1 MMFGRTRKSARS
13 FGTVLAAAVM
23 EACESRRLL
32 SHGHAV
38 TTAAV
43 VDGVLQVMGTRG
55 EDDILVAPNAGD
67 ATKFDVTNH
76 GVLVATV
83 DSVATPFTGI
93 EIFGGTA
100 RDRLSVQKDMTI
112 PATLWGGEGKDTLNG
127 GAGDDVLDGDEGKD
141 ALTGGAGA
149 DSLSGGRGNDTIFG
163 LEDNDTLSGGK
174 GNDVLVGGAGDD
186 TLAGGD
192 DNDTVNGGDGDDE
205 VEGGTGDD
213 DLDGGTGTDSVHGEG
228 GHDHFHGEDD
238 DSTEVKD
245 HEDGD
250 DSLLGGG
257 DDDLLA

>member
-1 MMFGRTRKSARS
+1 MMFGRIRKSVRS
-13 FGTVLAAAVM
+13 LNTVSAAVM
-23 EACESRRLL
+23 EACETRRML

-38 TTAAV
+38 TTASI
-43 VDGVLQVMGTRG
+43 VDNVLTVMGTRHS
-55 EDDILVAPNAGD
+55 DDIMVAPNAGD
-67 ATKFDVTNH
+67 ATKLDVTDH
-76 GVLVATV
+76 GTLVGTFDATGLTG
-83 DSVATPFTGI
+83 VA
-93 EIFGGTA
+93 IFGGNGE
-100 RDRLSVQKDMTI
+100 DRLTVQKDMTL
-112 PATLWGGEGKDTLNG
+112 PATLWGGNAKDILNG
-127 GAGDDVLDGDEGKD
+127 GAGDDVLNGDEGKD
-141 ALTGGAGA
+141 ALTGGDGA
-149 DSLSGGRGNDTIFG
+149 DSLTGGRGNDKIYG
-163 LEDNDTLSGGK
+163 LDGNDTLSGGK
-174 GNDVLVGGAGDD
+174 GGDVVVGGAGDD
-186 TLAGGD
+186 TLSGGD